1 MTSLQ
6 PAVAP
11 LDLGAAANA
20 AIAQRPNALAA
31 YAANRT
37 AASRPIALAET
48 ITGTGIGSNVA
59 RNNRLYKQA
68 QDFETQF
75 LNSMFQQMYAGLHGD
90 GPFGDS
96 VGVGPWRS
104 FVTEEYAK
112 NMVQQGGIGVTDSVY
127 RSLLALQEARA
138 R

>member
-6 PAVAP
+6 PSVAP
-11 LDLGAAANA
+11 VDLGAVANA
-20 AIAQRPNALAA
+20 AIARRPNALDAA
-31 YAANRT
+31 R
-37 AASRPIALAET
+37 ASHPNALAET
-48 ITGTGIGSNVA
+48 ITGAGIGSNVA